1 MCGLVLKALL
11 DFKQSLKEVKEPA
24 LTVPTGRAFQEK
36 PCIAKAPGREA
47 TGRPV
52 WVDQNR
58 LEGERSKGQRL
69 LSLQSEKRES
79 LESEPHWLS
88 LQIRSA
94 PLLFIVGSQRHICTP
109 DHKE

>member
-1 MCGLVLKALL
+1 MKAQL

-24 LTVPTGRAFQEK
+24 LTVPAGRAFQEK

-47 TGRPV
+47 TRRPV

-58 LEGERSKGQRL
+58 MEGERSKGQRPL
-69 LSLQSEKRES
+69 PLQSEKRES
-79 LESEPHWLS
+79 PESEPHWLS

-94 PLLFIVGSQRHICTP
+94 PLLFIVGSQGHICTP
-109 DHKE
+109 DHKG